1 MRVLLKLAALAGI
14 GYALWR
20 LLNDAASDAPPEPS
34 ASGSGSDSRSS
45 SGSSTPSPAAGDGN
59 SNSMSKAE
67 RYERAKELDIEGRSK
82 MSKQQLER
90 AIAEAG

>member
-20 LLNDAASDAPPEPS
+20 LLNDAAGDAPSTPS
-34 ASGSGSDSRSS
+34 ASTSTSGSGSTSS
-45 SGSSTPSPAAGDGN
+45 APSGAEGGGN

-67 RYERAKELDIEGRSK
+67 LYERAKELDIEGRSK

-90 AIAEAG
+90 AIAEAT